1 MSNEIIK
8 FVSGNLQLN
17 VNVSPDKETFML
29 FQKQMAD
36 SFSKGKK
43 LLQDT
48 FKIFSNQKNLIE
60 IQYAHI
66 LSILFQVANCSLLV
80 KHVMPVV

>member
-8 FVSGNLQLN
+8 FVNGNLQLN

-36 SFSKGKK
+36 SFNKGKK
-43 LLQDT
+43 T
-48 FKIFSNQKNLIE
+48 ITR
-60 IQYAHI
+60 HI
-66 LSILFQVANCSLLV
+66 LNIFKSEKLDRNSVCSYS
-80 KHVMPVV
+80 KHTVSGSKL

>member
-8 FVSGNLQLN
+8 FVNGNLQLN

-36 SFSKGKK
+36 SFNKGKK
-43 LLQDT
+43 NYYKTHL
-48 FKIFSNQKNLIE
+48 K
-60 IQYAHI
+60 Y
-66 LSILFQVANCSLLV
+66 FQIR
-80 KHVMPVV
+80 KTW